1 MSSFDKSERQM
12 KNSDNN
18 ISINIKE
25 HIKNGHHR
33 AKYTFTDDPT
43 DIIDLDIEKYNGIDH
58 IKALN
63 AYLEEMNLGK
73 VEFTVFKCKSKS
85 KIPAHYANIK
95 LGNVSLA
102 SSFPEKYS
110 LPEVAEQ
117 VAARNAL
124 VVLKK
129 THSYKNIPV
138 TKDISIVA
146 ERLEKELKKNYA
158 GLFCDKVES
167 IYKEVYSEQ
176 LPSNW
181 LVLLGQLTTNIIIE
195 DLPNQNKS
203 ILYYD
208 DSHADKKKHTDL
220 MDTSVTE
227 SYENLP
233 IMHFVDKTERS
244 VTVSSVDS
252 NNTFWVLFVHDSIND
267 DYNTLFKLMN
277 LPSESKHF
285 IQMYKI
291 DISDVYAVQIQ
302 DEWYR
307 FQVMKIEDDSV
318 TGIFIDLGMEWSV
331 TKSNVMFLPQKFLK
345 VSSQV
350 SSQNNIAIKCALTSL
365 SFAPYFQVANT
376 LFHKMLFGKEFTLV
390 PDNIECDIPL
400 VTLYDGK
407 CNMNDVIRKAI
418 TEKTNF
424 NKIHEKCERA
434 SLTYVA
440 DGYVYLH
447 PPNETLTILES
458 ILDSISATHPLDK
471 LYSKNSISP
480 HKLYLVKCPDLNLWS
495 RAIIHDFIFTDQKFK
510 VYFIDYGNYG
520 YIDQDKFIDLQ
531 SFDLFLSS
539 IGPQALKVSF
549 HLFPPENL
557 IDQSRSRALYEMIT
571 EKSLDVFVVSTHS
584 DGIQVVEIFDADDK
598 NPNRLSFNTQLY
610 QR

>member
-1 MSSFDKSERQM
+1 MSSSNKSDKWM
-12 KNSDNN
+12 KNSDND

-25 HIKNGHHR
+25 HIKHGHHR
-33 AKYTFTDDPT
+33 AKYTFSDDPT
-43 DIIDLDIEKYNGIDH
+43 DNIDHDIQKYNGIDH
-58 IKALN
+58 IKALH

-85 KIPAHYANIK
+85 NIPAHYANIK

-124 VVLKK
+124 VLLKK
-129 THSYKNIPV
+129 THSSKNIPF
-138 TKDISIVA
+138 TQDISIVA
-146 ERLEKELKKNYA
+146 ERLEKELQKNYA
-158 GLFCDKVES
+158 GLFCDKVED

-181 LVLLGQLTTNIIIE
+181 LVLLSQLTTNIVIE

-208 DSHADKKKHTDL
+208 ASPADKKKPADL
-220 MDTSVTE
+220 LDTSVTE
-227 SYENLP
+227 FCENLP
-233 IMHFVDKTERS
+233 IMKFVDKTERS
-244 VTVSSVDS
+244 VTVASLDS
-252 NNTFWVLFVHDSIND
+252 NYTFWVLFVHDSIND
-267 DYNTLFKLMN
+267 DYDTLFNLMN
-277 LPSESKHF
+277 MPSESKHF
-285 IQMYKI
+285 IKMFSI
-291 DISDVYAVQIQ
+291 EVSDVYAVQIQ
-302 DEWYR
+302 EEWYR
-307 FQVMKIEDDSV
+307 FQVIKIEDDSV
-318 TGIFIDLGMEWSV
+318 TGIFIDLGMEWCV
-331 TKSNVMFLPQKFLK
+331 TKSNVMFLPPKFLK
-345 VSSQV
+345 VSSQAV
-350 SSQNNIAIKCALTSL
+350 KCALTSL
-365 SFAPYFQVANT
+365 FFAPYFQVANE

-390 PDNIECDIPL
+390 PDDIECDVPL

-407 CNMNDVIRKAI
+407 SNMNDLIRKAI

-424 NKIHEKCERA
+424 DKINEKCEKA

-440 DGYVYLH
+440 DGYLYLH
-447 PPNETLTILES
+447 PPNETLTIMES
-458 ILDSISATHPLDK
+458 ILDSISASRPLDN
-471 LYSKNSISP
+471 LYSKTSISP

-495 RAIIHDFIFTDQKFK
+495 RAVVHDFIFTDQKFK

-520 YIDQDKFIDLQ
+520 FIDQDKFIDLQ
-531 SFDLFLSS
+531 PFDLLLSS

-571 EKSLDVFVVSTHS
+571 EKSLDVFVISTNS
-584 DGIQVVEIFDADDK
+584 DGIQVVEIFDADDQ

-610 QR
+610 QSVC